1 MPPLPCRKPCLVM
14 RPPAPPAASPGKL
27 FSPVSAAHPS
37 LPCRSVP
44 RQPSPATLS
53 PAPLRF
59 SPWPIITKCL
69 MLLCFP
75 MVGHPSRQANPSS
88 ILSPALA
95 PEPAHSRHDEGLLL
109 TSSALSGGA
118 GFSSPQFPIPQGT
131 LGYLWGLPRPRRS
144 AHCSVGTQAAR
155 LAPGG
160 SGSTRPDCRAG
171 GIQIEPVM
179 LCHWVLLGAAGS

>member
-14 RPPAPPAASPGKL
+14 RPPAPPAASPGIL

-109 TSSALSGGA
+109 TSSALSGG
-118 GFSSPQFPIPQGT
+118 GRLQFPTVPHSSGDPGVPVGAPTAQALCSLLRGHS
-131 LGYLWGLPRPRRS
+131 GRKAGPRWKWI
-144 AHCSVGTQAAR
+144 HQT
-155 LAPGG
+155 
-160 SGSTRPDCRAG
+160 
-171 GIQIEPVM
+171 
-179 LCHWVLLGAAGS
+179 